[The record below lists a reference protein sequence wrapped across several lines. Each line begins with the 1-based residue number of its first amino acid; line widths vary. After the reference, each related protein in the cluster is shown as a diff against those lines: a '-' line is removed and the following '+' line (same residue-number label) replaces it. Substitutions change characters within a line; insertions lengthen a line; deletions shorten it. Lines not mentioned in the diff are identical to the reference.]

1 MNVVGLAL
9 RSLRQRLL
17 STILTAFGVAIG
29 VGLVVFVT
37 SVRAS
42 SHTAFVDAA
51 RGCDVVVSGKGT
63 TSFAAVMNAV
73 FHVDKPVDTVP
84 VARWHELEQDPRVL
98 HAVPAVVGDV
108 FRGFRVV
115 GTTSAFFDAMA
126 GGDGRPLKASLAAGG
141 RVFPD
146 DESFEAV
153 VGAFAAARTGL
164 GLGTK
169 FTVTHGLE
177 EGGGEHAHDEQW
189 TVVGVLAPT
198 GTPTDR
204 AIFITLRSFFHVKG
218 HEGKPAA
225 PATPP
230 AMDAPPA
237 MEGEPPAHDADPDA
251 DHDLGEEVRAL
262 STILVKL
269 KAPGV
274 RYRFAADWNAKP
286 DVRASIPAEEI
297 RRLFEIVQG
306 VDGLLRAVAVLV
318 LVSAALSILAALY
331 NSMQG
336 RRREIALLRA
346 LGARRAHVFGVV
358 VLEAVL
364 ICLLGGVAGIA
375 LGHLGVAGAAPFLLE
390 EVGVRLGLGT
400 ADVALWGKLAAGL
413 VVLGLLAGL
422 LPAWRAY
429 RTPVARNLHPTD

>member
-1 MNVVGLAL
+1 MTVLGLAF

-17 STILTAFGVAIG
+17 STVLTAFGVALG

-37 SVRAS
+37 AVRAS

-63 TSFAAVMNAV
+63 TSFSAVMNAV

-84 VARWHELEQDPRVL
+84 VARLHELEADPRVL
-98 HAVPAVVGDV
+98 HAVPSVVGDV

-115 GTTSAFFDAMA
+115 GTTSAFFEAMA
-126 GGDGRPLKASLAAGG
+126 GSDGRPLKDALAPGG

-164 GLGTK
+164 SLGAK

-177 EGGGEHAHDEQW
+177 EGGGEHAHDERW

-218 HEGKPAA
+218 HEAPPAA
-225 PATPP
+225 PGTPAPP
-230 AMDAPPA
+230 AMDDAPPS
-237 MEGEPPAHDADPDA
+237 PAGDPDGHD
-251 DHDLGEEVRAL
+251 DHGLGEEVRAL

-269 KAPGV
+269 KTPGV
-274 RYRFAADWNAKP
+274 RFRFAQDWNAKP
-286 DVRASIPAEEI
+286 DVRASVPSEEI

-306 VDGLLRAVAVLV
+306 VDGLLKAIAVLV
-318 LVSAALSILAALY
+318 LVAAALSILAALY
-331 NSMQG
+331 NSMHG

-346 LGARRAHVFGVV
+346 LGARRSHVFAVV

-364 ICLLGGVAGIA
+364 ICLLGGVAGVA
-375 LGHLGVAGAAPFLLE
+375 LGHLGVAGAAPYLLE

-400 ADVALWGKLAAGL
+400 ADVALWGRIALGL
-413 VVLGLLAGL
+413 VALGLVAGL

-429 RTPVARNLHPTD
+429 RTPVARNLHPVD

>member
-1 MNVVGLAL
+1 M

-63 TSFAAVMNAV
+63 TSFSAVMNAV

-164 GLGTK
+164 ALGTK

-269 KAPGV
+269 KAPGA
-274 RYRFAADWNAKP
+274 RYRFAQAWNAKP

-346 LGARRAHVFGVV
+346 LGARARTCSASSSSRRCSSACSAAWRASRSVTSAWRVPRRSCSRRSACASASGRRTSR
-358 VLEAVL
+358 
-364 ICLLGGVAGIA
+364 CG
-375 LGHLGVAGAAPFLLE
+375 
-390 EVGVRLGLGT
+390 
-400 ADVALWGKLAAGL
+400 GKLAAGL